1 MCKILDTE
9 PLGRAIPLLIL
20 YTAEWAQGDYPRI
33 ETPRLQCNLGRVAF
47 ALGIVTI
54 FMYFQYRLLSHI
66 FGDMMQI
73 GPLLPPITPDY
84 TRLHHTLNP
93 DYAMSGR
100 PAERLFVRE
109 IHS

>member
-47 ALGIVTI
+47 ALGIVMI
-54 FMYFQYRLLSHI
+54 FMYFQHRLLSHI
-66 FGDMMQI
+66 FCNMMQI
-73 GPLLPPITPDY
+73 LPDYPRLHPITPDY
-84 TRLHHTLNP
+84 TLL
-93 DYAMSGR
+93 
-100 PAERLFVRE
+100 
-109 IHS
+109 